1 MQNDECGVMN
11 DEGHAAFN
19 SSFIIPHSSFLK
31 SVSADLRE
39 QFGGGAL
46 EEGFVEAAHRFGG
59 VALLDDEGQVDGGRA
74 LRDQEDV
81 DVLDGREDARGDAGR
96 ATESLADD
104 ADDGAVRLDLDG
116 PDKLKVGDDG
126 VERRSVFE

>member
-1 MQNDECGVMN
+1 LKFDAVSEPFKMRRDEASDLKLLARDGGNVNQPSRQLEKVHGRKMQNDECGVMN

-46 EEGFVEAAHRFGG
+46 EEGFVEAAHGVGG

-74 LRDQEDV
+74 LRDQEHV
-81 DVLDGREDARGDAGR
+81 
-96 ATESLADD
+96 
-104 ADDGAVRLDLDG
+104 
-116 PDKLKVGDDG
+116 
-126 VERRSVFE
+126 